1 MARTEGS
8 EPRVERFGA
17 ENTARLQAF
26 GAWTAAHAGLLEQI
40 IVETSGS
47 PVATLDLTGL
57 ERLDTFGG
65 WAIEKIVRNAGASVV
80 GVAANNRGLVG
91 ALERIGHVPER
102 IAKRLT
108 IFDRLAEI
116 GSSVEGFGR
125 GLLDLCALFGRL
137 ALTFLAACRHPVRFR
152 FRSIVHH
159 IDRVGVAAVPI
170 IVMMTFLIGCIIA
183 QQGFF
188 NFRRFAAED
197 YVVDLVSVLV
207 LREIAVLLVTIM
219 VAGRSGSAYTA
230 ELGAMKMRE
239 EIDALTTMGF
249 DSAEF
254 LILPRVLALVVVAPM
269 LTFIGDLA
277 ALYGAGIVAW
287 LYGDMSPPIYIARL
301 GDAISLEHFEVGMIK
316 APFMALIVG
325 LVACSEGLKV
335 KGSTE
340 TLGLRTTSSVVQ
352 SIFLV
357 IVLDGLFAIFF
368 AAIGL

>member
-1 MARTEGS
+1 MDRIEES
-8 EPRVERFGA
+8 EPRLERIGA
-17 ENTARLQAF
+17 ENASRLQAF
-26 GAWTAAHAGLLEQI
+26 GAWTAAYAGSLER
-40 IVETSGS
+40 IVEETNGA
-47 PVATLDLTGL
+47 PAATLDLTAL

-65 WAIEKIVRNAGASVV
+65 WAIEKIVRNAGANVV
-80 GVAANNRGLVG
+80 GVAANNRGLVD
-91 ALERIGHVPER
+91 ALDRIGYAPEKA
-102 IAKRLT
+102 AKRFT
-108 IFDRLAEI
+108 IVDRLAEL

-125 GLLDLCALFGRL
+125 DLLDLCALFGRL
-137 ALTFLAACRHPVRFR
+137 ALTFLAACRRPARFR

-159 IDRVGVAAVPI
+159 MDRVGVAAVPI

-183 QQGFF
+183 QQGFY

-207 LREIAVLLVTIM
+207 LREIGVLLVTIM
-219 VAGRSGSAYTA
+219 VAGRSGSAYTS

-239 EIDALTTMGF
+239 EIDALATMGF
-249 DSAEF
+249 DSGEF
-254 LILPRVLALVVVAPM
+254 LILPRVLALVIVAPM

-277 ALYGAGIVAW
+277 ALYGAGVVAW

-301 GDAISLEHFEVGMIK
+301 GEAVRLEHFEVGMIK
-316 APFMALIVG
+316 APFMALVVG

-335 KGSTE
+335 QGSTE

-357 IVLDGLFAIFF
+357 IVLDGVFAIFF